1 MTATE
6 IKNRVQELRAQGKT
20 RQQAHEQAHREGM
33 AAQDAAWRAQDPERQ

>member
-1 MTATE
+1 MTRNE
-6 IKNRVQELRAQGKT
+6 ITTRVQELRAQGLT